1 MIVDGGPID
10 RHLDLMFDRLSG
22 TGSAGRRMLVEA
34 EDHLR
39 SAAEEARARGL
50 DAEAAERE
58 AVARYG
64 PPVTGLDPAAM
75 PRREKI
81 VRFGLVLWAT
91 LGATSVVAGAFA
103 LLDAGLHG
111 GGSAGAALVLAGA
124 VALFVL
130 WRVARRRTLPGLWPS
145 ARVMGEALGVL
156 VAFGVVGFGGV
167 VLLRV
172 MAWRD
177 ELFPYVGILLVAVA
191 ARTAFRWKKRTV
203 R

>member
-81 VRFGLVLWAT
+81 VRFGLVLW
-91 LGATSVVAGAFA
+91 
-103 LLDAGLHG
+103 
-111 GGSAGAALVLAGA
+111 
-124 VALFVL
+124 
-130 WRVARRRTLPGLWPS
+130 RVARRRTLPGLWPS